1 MPIFLSIQQHI
12 KRISLVSSVSMI
24 ALSYPAVAQNEA
36 QIAMSPQQ
44 ITRSGI
50 KTEAAVF
57 AVASPAAQSS
67 KASSAA
73 SVVSDQGLR
82 LSGTVVGSPSATQ
95 LLSALVAGTVQAIH
109 VSPLQNVKAGSAIVT
124 LFSPQILEM
133 QREYLQLATQHQ
145 LAQEKLARDDALF
158 KEGIIAQSRVQD
170 SRAQAIHAE
179 VAMTERQQTLRA
191 AGISDASLKSMLK
204 TKSLSPNLTIVAKS
218 SGAVL
223 DLPSQLGQR
232 IEAGMPIA
240 KIAGNAPFWIDFLAS
255 RNQLEQI
262 RVGELLQ
269 IKNCGMAKVMAISP
283 QLDSSNQSVLVRAQ
297 ELQHDG
303 CIRLN
308 QFVEATHIGSQHVK
322 DSYGVPATAVIR
334 SANQQYVFV
343 RNSGGFEAV
352 KVKVVSGSPDKIWV
366 IGNLGKSPQVA
377 TQGIVS
383 LKGAWL
389 GLGAEDAPA
398 IAPPAAAGSTGSS
411 AANSTASS
419 KTTSEKK

>member
-1 MPIFLSIQQHI
+1 MPNSSYIQQQI
-12 KRISLVSSVSMI
+12 KRVFLASSVSMI
-24 ALSYPAVAQNEA
+24 AFSYPAVAQNDP

-44 ITRSGI
+44 IARSGI
-50 KTEAAVF
+50 KTEPVVF
-57 AVASPAAQSS
+57 SVASTGAQAA
-67 KASSAA
+67 KASAPNIVA
-73 SVVSDQGLR
+73 SDQGLR
-82 LSGTVVGSPSATQ
+82 LSGTVVGSPTATQ
-95 LLSALVAGTVQAIH
+95 LLSALVTGTVQAIH
-109 VSPLQNVKAGSAIVT
+109 VSPLQNVKVGTAIVT

-179 VAMTERQQTLRA
+179 VAMSERQQTLRA
-191 AGISDASLKSMLK
+191 AGMSDANLKNILK
-204 TKSLSPNLTIVAKS
+204 TKSLSPNLTIIAKS
-218 SGAVL
+218 SGTVL
-223 DLPSQLGQR
+223 DLTSQLGQR

-240 KIAGNAPFWIDFLAS
+240 KIAGNAAFWIDFLAS
-255 RNQLEQI
+255 RNQVAQI

-269 IKNCGMAKVMAISP
+269 IKNCGIAKVMAISP
-283 QLDSSNQSVLVRAQ
+283 QLDSSNQSVIVRAQ
-297 ELQHDG
+297 EMQHDG

-308 QFVEATHIGSQHVK
+308 QFVEATHIGSQVIK
-322 DSYGVPATAVIR
+322 ESYGVPATAVIR

-343 RNSGGFEAV
+343 RNNNGFEAV
-352 KVKVVSGSPDKIWV
+352 KVNVVSGSPDKIWV
-366 IGNLGKSPQVA
+366 TGNLGKSPHVA

-398 IAPPAAAGSTGSS
+398 IVPPAAASG
-411 AANSTASS
+411 AANSKAGA
-419 KTTSEKK
+419 KTNSEKK